1 MNLPFAED
9 LADFFSN
16 PLNYFLFGNEIFALK
31 SWLLRP
37 YPGNLTD
44 SQKVLKLLV
53 VQIATHNRKY
63 IWHIS
68 ISLANFSSPNQS
80 EGRKCPKLQSCSD
93 CFTCCKRIM
102 LILVLMALMILKI
115 LMVR

>member
-44 SQKVLKLLV
+44 SQKVLNYWLSRSRRTIENTFGILASLW
-53 VQIATHNRKY
+53 QIFRRPIKAKVENAQNY
-63 IWHIS
+63 
-68 ISLANFSSPNQS
+68 SLAA
-80 EGRKCPKLQSCSD
+80 
-93 CFTCCKRIM
+93 I
-102 LILVLMALMILKI
+102 ALLAANA
-115 LMVR
+115 